1 MALLPSPA
9 RAMPVRRRRDGRL
22 DEIPGKSGPRSASP
36 LGLRQRREMAR
47 GRFDPSPPIGA
58 PLMLDGERSDRARM
72 FDDLVDSVT
81 AQRAALNDGPDQ
93 RQNDI
98 QVFR

>member
-1 MALLPSPA
+1 
-9 RAMPVRRRRDGRL
+9 MPVRRRRDGRL
-22 DEIPGKSGPRSASP
+22 DEIPGKSPTARNGART
-36 LGLRQRREMAR
+36 LRPVAANR
-47 GRFDPSPPIGA
+47 P

-98 QVFR
+98 HVFR